1 MTATGKSWP
10 HRLLVYLC
18 LNPLTS
24 FIADWRL
31 WLGAAAA
38 TMVAVA
44 SQLSTAV
51 YTPFFFGTLALVLA
65 CATVLFYGHRP
76 NVRAGAARGFSVAVC
91 LLPVQLLHLAVSD
104 PSAALV
110 DELHTVLDGGWQLN
124 PLRVVMVGVGNFLV
138 GWAIS
143 SSPLPR

>member
-1 MTATGKSWP
+1 MTASGKSFP

-31 WLGAAAA
+31 WLGAATA
-38 TMVAVA
+38 TMVAIA
-44 SQLSTAV
+44 SQLSATIA
-51 YTPFFFGTLALVLA
+51 PFVFGTLTAAIA
-65 CATVLFYGHRP
+65 CAIALLYGHRP
-76 NVRAGAARGFSVAVC
+76 GVRAGAARAFSMASC
-91 LLPVQLLHLAVSD
+91 LVPVQLLHHAVSD

-110 DELHTVLDGGWQLN
+110 DDFHIVLDGGWQLN
-124 PLRVVMVGVGNFLV
+124 PMRVVMIGVGNFLI